1 MTRVGINGFGRIG
14 RQFYRAAR
22 EFADVEV
29 VAVNDLTDPATLAHL
44 LVYDSNYGMLEA
56 DVRSG
61 TDAFVVDGKPVRVLA
76 ERDPG
81 RLPWRELGVSVVIE
95 STGRFTTAEHA
106 SKHRTAG
113 GAAKVII
120 AAPARGEDVT
130 LVLGVNTDAY
140 DPVHHHLISMAS
152 CTTNCLA
159 PVAKVL
165 DDSFGVVRG
174 LMTTVHA
181 YTSDQM
187 LLDGPHRDLRRAR
200 AAGLS
205 IVPTSTGAAAAIGV
219 VLPRL
224 AGKLN
229 GYAMRVPTSTVSVL
243 DLVVELERRASADE
257 INQAF
262 RRAAEGHLD
271 PYLKVCDVPL
281 VSVDFKGNTAS
292 AVVDTLST
300 LVVDSMAKVV
310 AWYDNEAAYARRLV
324 DLVRFLAE
332 RGLGA

>member
-22 EFADVEV
+22 DFPGIEV

-44 LVYDSNYGMLEA
+44 LVYDSNYGTLEA
-56 DVRSG
+56 DVSSG
-61 TDAFVVDGKPVRVLA
+61 DGEMMVDGKAVKVLA

-81 RLPWRELGVSVVIE
+81 RIAWRDLGVKVVVE
-95 STGRFTTAEHA
+95 STGRFTNAEHA
-106 SKHRTAG
+106 VKHRTGG

-120 AAPARGEDVT
+120 SAPGKGEDAC
-130 LVLGVNTDAY
+130 LVLGVNEDAY
-140 DPVHHHLISMAS
+140 DPECHHVISMAS

-159 PVAKVL
+159 PVARVL
-165 DDSFGVVRG
+165 DDGFGIVRG

-187 LLDGPHRDLRRAR
+187 LLDGPHQDLRRAR
-200 AAGLS
+200 AAALS
-205 IVPTSTGAAAAIGV
+205 IVPTSTGAAAAIGK

-229 GYAMRVPTSTVSVL
+229 GFAMRVPTSTVSVV
-243 DLVVELERRASADE
+243 DLVVELEREVTAEE
-257 INQAF
+257 INRAF
-262 RRAAEGHLD
+262 RQAAAGPLD
-271 PYLKVCDVPL
+271 PYLKVSDVPL

-292 AVVDTLST
+292 AVVDGLST
-300 LVVDSMAKVV
+300 MAVGSLAKVI

-332 RGLGA
+332 RGL